1 MRIINT
7 LTVTYDENEDRLHLA
22 ARCADGHEQGLW
34 LTQRLANL
42 LIKVLADRL
51 SQASAVPMTR
61 PVAKPAAGASAGTTS
76 SAGESRATAAVPRAR
91 TESEPVEVPRTAPH
105 GLIHTIN
112 VVRHAGGGHHL
123 VLRWETARALALPL
137 DGDALRRV
145 LQVLHLRYRTAEW
158 PLGGVWPEGIESSLQ
173 GGAPP
178 DTVLH

>member
-42 LIKVLADRL
+42 LVKVLADRL
-51 SQASAVPMTR
+51 SQAGAAPIAQPVRLQAV
-61 PVAKPAAGASAGTTS
+61 AGASDAATRASEAGT
-76 SAGESRATAAVPRAR
+76 GGTAPRQR
-91 TESEPVEVPRTAPH
+91 HEGQPVEVPRTAPH

-123 VLRWETARALALPL
+123 VLRWESDRALALPL

-158 PLGGVWPEGIESSLQ
+158 STAGVWPEGIEGSLQ